1 MKYINAHEVHNI
13 PRYEY
18 ITGYEID
25 GNNLSIKYANKERKK
40 IVPNTPENIESII
53 NSIKKQ
59 IARFGLS
66 EEQYND
72 VINKYNRCLLVDALY
87 CLGSYICFLHI
98 ESYGELPKTAFIL
111 VLLDLISKSSSKSRY
126 QQLEEVLKNQFFLE
140 NEELINYDIR
150 KRFNEEQVGSDEEI
164 NLITINDID
173 DMSLTELRE
182 TVELI
187 KQNYGEELKVKK
199 LI

>member
-1 MKYINAHEVHNI
+1 MKYINAHEVRNI

-98 ESYGELPKTAFIL
+98 KSYGELPKTAFIL